1 MISTRVLVAV
11 LFLVPAACAPADDTT
26 DGALNVA
33 DTRAAAAAAEVSLDR
48 FHHAAS
54 EADGET
60 YFGLFAED
68 GVFLG
73 TDATERWTVEEFRA
87 YAMPYFS
94 QGRGWTY
101 TPVER
106 HVTISDDASVAW
118 FDERL
123 ENEGLGETRG
133 SGVLVRRGGTWKVA
147 QYNLTIPVP
156 NELASEVVRLIR
168 ELDVPTASDPSTG
181 GD

>member
-1 MISTRVLVAV
+1 MIAMRVLVAV
-11 LFLVPAACAPADDTT
+11 LSLVPVACVPANDTP
-26 DGALNVA
+26 DGSGGVGAN
-33 DTRAAAAAAEVSLDR
+33 DAAAVDSTLDR
-48 FHHAAS
+48 FHRAAS
-54 EADGET
+54 EADGDT
-60 YFGLFAED
+60 YFGLFADD

-87 YAMPYFS
+87 YATPYFD

-101 TPVER
+101 IPVER
-106 HVTISDDASVAW
+106 HVTISEEGSVAW

-133 SGVLVRRGGTWKVA
+133 SGVLVRRDGTWKVA

-156 NELASEVVRLIR
+156 NELAGEVVRRIR
-168 ELDVPTASDPSTG
+168 ELDASTASDSTL
-181 GD
+181 GDD